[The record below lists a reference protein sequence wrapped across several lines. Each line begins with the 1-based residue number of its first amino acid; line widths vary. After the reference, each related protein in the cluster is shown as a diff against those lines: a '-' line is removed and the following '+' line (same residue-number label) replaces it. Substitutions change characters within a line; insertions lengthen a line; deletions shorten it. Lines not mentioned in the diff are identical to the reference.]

1 MAGMPVGYAD
11 RGERGRCDQ
20 VGESSVIIVADD
32 RVRALVRE
40 VAGEDAVIVAAD
52 EVRPGQRVD
61 LVVEGRRPRPAPVG
75 AGPPRLVLDA
85 LGGCDRERLVW
96 CLDMGRG
103 LDGGLVADRC
113 RVAALRAEE
122 IAEHLRVRARS
133 SLGKAA
139 WHMRRRVRGTA
150 DRRQHM
156 PRGAGALPVDTAT
169 DDPPLPERPSVSVVV
184 PTRDGPELLAQI
196 LAGVRSTRWPDLEL
210 ILVDNGTRDRDAL
223 RLLGSS
229 DAHVERLSIPFNFPR
244 LVNRGVHAAS
254 GDVVVLLNNDVELV
268 DPNWPVRLVA
278 ALRDPGV
285 GVVGVPLIYPD
296 GTLQHAGMAITG
308 GVPVHPLAGRD
319 LAEPAVVAATAGG
332 ERTAV
337 TAACMALR
345 RATFIRLGGLDP
357 LLAHD
362 YNDLDLCL
370 RARRAGYR
378 VRLVDTR
385 PLVHHESRSRGRD
398 VAADTVG
405 DWLVA
410 RSRWADVL
418 ARPDVHWRPE

>member
-40 VAGEDAVIVAAD
+40 VAGGDAVIVAAD
-52 EVRPGQRVD
+52 EVRRGQRVD
-61 LVVEGRRPRPAPVG
+61 LVVEGGRRRSAPAVS
-75 AGPPRLVLDA
+75 GPPRLVLDA

-150 DRRQHM
+150 DRREHM

-196 LAGVRSTRWPDLEL
+196 LAGLARHREVAVIEDRAEAIATAIAEARAHGDLSENAEYHAAKEAQGLNEAKVADLE
-210 ILVDNGTRDRDAL
+210 DK
-223 RLLGSS
+223 
-229 DAHVERLSIPFNFPR
+229 LSRAQIIDPR
-244 LVNRGVHAAS
+244 ELS
-254 GDVVVLLNNDVELV
+254 GDKIVFGATVTLLDEDDKSVKYQIVGQAEADVKTGRISYNS
-268 DPNWPVRLVA
+268 PIGR
-278 ALRDPGV
+278 ALIGK
-285 GVVGVPLIYPD
+285 
-296 GTLQHAGMAITG
+296 
-308 GVPVHPLAGRD
+308 
-319 LAEPAVVAATAGG
+319 
-332 ERTAV
+332 
-337 TAACMALR
+337 
-345 RATFIRLGGLDP
+345 
-357 LLAHD
+357 
-362 YNDLDLCL
+362 
-370 RARRAGYR
+370 
-378 VRLVDTR
+378 
-385 PLVHHESRSRGRD
+385 S
-398 VAADTVG
+398 VG
-405 DWLVA
+405 DEVEVTVPA
-410 RSRWADVL
+410 GDRWYEVSKI
-418 ARPDVHWRPE
+418 EFI